1 MRIMSLI
8 FVVLAGLA
16 VLIALTSTYTV
27 SEREQ
32 VLVLRFGNAVAVV
45 NEAGDEDP
53 GLHFKLPIV
62 DQISRFDKRNQ
73 EFDMRPAEILAS
85 DQERLVVDA
94 FLRFRIVNP
103 LRVYQTVRD
112 ERGLRERLRPIM
124 DDSLRGIIAS
134 VASDEVISGR
144 RAELMDRIESAVAT
158 QVGNQDL
165 GVEVIDVR
173 ILRAELPQQIT
184 NSVFERMRSERQQ
197 EAQLIRSEGE
207 ERARRTR
214 AEAEREVTVILAN
227 ARAESERIRG
237 QGDAQRSAI
246 YAAAYGQDPEFYAFY
261 RSMVAYEMALRD
273 GTPII
278 VPPDSEFFE
287 YFRFKTGTAPEN

>member
-1 MRIMSLI
+1 MRALTLI
-8 FVVLAGLA
+8 VAILAGLG
-16 VLIALTSTYTV
+16 VLVALTSTYTV

-32 VLVLRFGNAVAVV
+32 VLVLRFGEAVAVV
-45 NEAGDEDP
+45 NEVGDDDP

-62 DQISRFDKRNQ
+62 DEVSRFDKRNQ

-94 FLRFRIVNP
+94 FLRFRITNP

-124 DDSLRGIIAS
+124 DDALRGVIAS
-134 VASDEVISGR
+134 IPSNEVISGQ
-144 RAELMDRIESAVAT
+144 RASLMERIELAVSAQVA
-158 QVGNQDL
+158 NQDL

-173 ILRAELPQQIT
+173 ILRADLPQQIA

-214 AEAEREVTVILAN
+214 AEAQREVTVIIAN
-227 ARAESERIRG
+227 AQAEAERIRG
-237 QGDAQRSAI
+237 EGDAQRNAI
-246 YAAAYGQDPEFYAFY
+246 YAAAYGQDPEFFAFY
-261 RSMVAYEMALRD
+261 RSMIAYETTLRD

-278 VPPDSEFFE
+278 MPPDSEFFE
-287 YFRFKTGTAPEN
+287 YFRYRTGNEPEN

>member
-1 MRIMSLI
+1 MR
-8 FVVLAGLA
+8 VLTVIVA
-16 VLIALTSTYTV
+16 VLVGLGVLVGLTSTYTV

-32 VLVLRFGNAVAVV
+32 VLVLRFGNVAAVV
-45 NEAGDEDP
+45 NEPGDEDP

-62 DQISRFDKRNQ
+62 DDVLRFDKRNQ
-73 EFDMRPAEILAS
+73 EFDMRPAEILAA

-124 DDSLRGIIAS
+124 DDSVRGIIAS
-134 VASDEVISGR
+134 IESNEVISGQ
-144 RAELMDRIESAVAT
+144 RASIMDRIETAVAT

-173 ILRAELPQQIT
+173 ILRADLPQQIT

-207 ERARRTR
+207 EGARRLR
-214 AEAEREVTVILAN
+214 AEAEREVTVIIAN
-227 ARAESERIRG
+227 ARAEAERIRG
-237 QGDAQRSAI
+237 EGDAQRSAI
-246 YAAAYGQDPEFYAFY
+246 YSAAYGQDPEFFAFY
-261 RSMVAYEMALRD
+261 RSMIAYETALRD
-273 GTPII
+273 GTPI
-278 VPPDSEFFE
+278 VLPPDSEFFE
-287 YFRFKTGTAPEN
+287 YFRFRTGTPPEN